1 MKKSN
6 SASNIF
12 CFPLRLKRQISAA
25 IYFIFLVFLITGC
38 STKNNHTPD
47 KYGQFDGEINQ
58 HSRLIQADSHRIFHM
73 LTHQDTFNSICPKGT
88 IVTFEPMLSYQVG
101 TFVNT
106 KIDHIFKLL
115 WRSQVVEII
124 PDKKIRLQFLNGFFV
139 GGTEIWELDPLN
151 EYSRITH
158 TIIVQ
163 PQGFLKKLA
172 WNLKVRRKHDKMVEA
187 VLDNLNRAAETEK
200 NYGLYP

>member
-1 MKKSN
+1 
-6 SASNIF
+6 
-12 CFPLRLKRQISAA
+12 
-25 IYFIFLVFLITGC
+25 
-38 STKNNHTPD
+38 
-47 KYGQFDGEINQ
+47 
-58 HSRLIQADSHRIFHM
+58 
-73 LTHQDTFNSICPKGT
+73 
-88 IVTFEPMLSYQVG
+88 MLSYQVG

-151 EYSRITH
+151 EYTRIIH

-187 VLDNLNRAAETEK
+187 VLDNLNRTGETEK